1 MLKDEIEREKA
12 RIMIEF
18 GGDIPDI
25 LDENF
30 LQLTKKLVDGS
41 VLAGVTT
48 LDLDQKDEEQLNIL
62 KVKQKIEKE
71 NFMNTADRE
80 IEENAE
86 IDKIR
91 MGEAAQRK
99 MQS

>member
-1 MLKDEIEREKA
+1 
-12 RIMIEF
+12 MIDF

-30 LQLTKKLVDGS
+30 LQLSKKLVDGS
-41 VLAGVTT
+41 LLAGVTT
-48 LDLDQKDEEQLNIL
+48 LDLDSKDTEQLNML

-71 NFMNTADRE
+71 NLMNAAEKE
-80 IEENAE
+80 IEDSAE

-91 MGEAAQRK
+91 MEEEAK
-99 MQS
+99 KKIQS